1 MDADVRRPDLSRD
14 ERWRVDIRADLDRR
28 MAQRPDPEAQR
39 QVRERLRYRHSGPYR
54 ATLQH
59 IRARYGQQTVGWI
72 LVSAGLVLLR
82 ILYRWG
88 WIG

>member
-1 MDADVRRPDLSRD
+1 METYSNFCQVT
-14 ERWRVDIRADLDRR
+14 
-28 MAQRPDPEAQR
+28 DP
-39 QVRERLRYRHSGPYR
+39 LCKPPR